1 MQRLRAGKL
10 FLKDLDML
18 YSELAISTRFSDE
31 LEDLAAS
38 ILQSKDKNEKYRRV
52 IGDLRHRLVRTIRDC
67 EDKLSESRGADII
80 MNKSPLH
87 TSLQRTDNAVDWD
100 NIEPIRTS
108 VQLMKPLR
116 TIYDSLIDTGFK
128 TIADGRLVDII
139 RRVSLFVVTLL
150 PLDIREESTQNDFV
164 TMNFH
169 LWTKA
174 KMDFSDRR
182 KKSKRKPTKNNSP
195 RSDYP

>member
-10 FLKDLDML
+10 FLKDLDIL

-80 MNKSPLH
+80 M
-87 TSLQRTDNAVDWD
+87 R
-100 NIEPIRTS
+100 
-108 VQLMKPLR
+108 
-116 TIYDSLIDTGFK
+116 
-128 TIADGRLVDII
+128 
-139 RRVSLFVVTLL
+139 
-150 PLDIREESTQNDFV
+150 ESTAHQPATDRQRRRLGQHR
-164 TMNFH
+164 THPH
-169 LWTKA
+169 LCTA
-174 KMDFSDRR
+174 HETPPHDL
-182 KKSKRKPTKNNSP
+182 
-195 RSDYP
+195 